1 MGHVVQL
8 KTLTSLDDKMLIMV
22 LPRRENEHLPS

>member
-8 KTLTSLDDKMLIMV
+8 EALASLDDKMLIVV